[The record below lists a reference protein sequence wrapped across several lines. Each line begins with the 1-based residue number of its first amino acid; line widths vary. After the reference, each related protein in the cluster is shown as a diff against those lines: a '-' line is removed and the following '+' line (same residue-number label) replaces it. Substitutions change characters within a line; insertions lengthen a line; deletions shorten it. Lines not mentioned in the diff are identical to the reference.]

1 MAHDPTLEEDVFT
14 GRLDLALW
22 RKVVVFARPYRKY
35 LVRLVMVAAIVAFF
49 DISFPL
55 IVGSIIDALY
65 RHSQTGADPH
75 LGLRLA
81 AYIAL
86 IVSFA
91 ACIWGF
97 IIICGKITV
106 GVSHDIRRAAF
117 YKLQELPFSFYD
129 RKAVGW
135 LMARLTSDTG
145 SLSRVMGWALL
156 DLSWG
161 SIAVTAVTIAMFV
174 LNWKVAIV
182 VLIILPPLIIV
193 S

>member
-1 MAHDPTLEEDVFT
+1 MAQDPTLEEDVFT

-106 GVSHDIRRAAF
+106 GVSHDIRKAAF
-117 YKLQELPFSFYD
+117 EKLQELPFSFYD

-135 LMARLTSDTG
+135 LMARLTSDVG
-145 SLSRVMGWALL
+145 NLSRVLGWAML
-156 DLSWG
+156 DLVWG
-161 SIAVTAVTIAMFV
+161 TSVLTAVAAVMFC
-174 LNWKVAIV
+174 LTGRLHW
-182 VLIILPPLIIV
+182 
-193 S
+193 SCCSFCRHWRS